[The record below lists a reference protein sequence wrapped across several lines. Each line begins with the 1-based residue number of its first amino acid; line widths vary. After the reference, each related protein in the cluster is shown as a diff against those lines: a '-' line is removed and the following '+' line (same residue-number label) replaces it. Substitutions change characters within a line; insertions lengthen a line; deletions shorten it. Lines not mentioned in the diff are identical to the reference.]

1 MTIFAWDGTNLV
13 SDKAEFKYG
22 IVVNDKASKVLT
34 FRHNNITCSIAGAG
48 SVIDIL
54 ALRKFIRSA
63 VVNYIGKVNIM
74 NFEIQDP
81 PHYMETVSTFDEY
94 DNLVVFYDEK
104 EKTTC
109 GYYFGKQP
117 IPLKVT
123 PPYAG
128 GHQDAVIA
136 AIAAMKAGA
145 DAVKAT
151 QIAVELTCI
160 SQTMKDLDVV
170 ITG

>member
-1 MTIFAWDGTNLV
+1 MTIFAWDGEHLV

-22 IVVNDKASKVLT
+22 IVVNDKACKLLT
-34 FRHNNITCSIAGAG
+34 FEHNGITCSIAGAG
-48 SVIDIL
+48 STIDIL
-54 ALRKFIRSA
+54 ALRKFILSA
-63 VVNYIGKVNIM
+63 VRSYIGKVDIM
-74 NFEIQDP
+74 NFEIQNP
-81 PHYMETVSTFDEY
+81 QQYMEMVSTFDEY
-94 DNLVVFYDEK
+94 DSLVVFYDRK
-104 EKTTC
+104 EKTAC
-109 GYYFGKQP
+109 GYHFGKQP